1 MSELLRSAHKKR
13 LNVGGHRKNIPIP
26 AQYAGWQHDL
36 LDIDPDCK
44 PDVLC
49 DAREMHKLELGY
61 YDAIYCSHN
70 LEHYYLHDA
79 LQVLSGFIHVLKPN
93 GFAHIRVPD
102 IGQLMKTVVDNQ
114 LDVFDVLYQS
124 PMGPIR
130 VCDVLYGHQVQIEK
144 SGMEYF
150 AHKMGFTPASLKQLL
165 LEAGFKVVALA
176 QGEREVTALGFI
188 EKPAESILREFDIK
202 VET

>member
-102 IGQLMKTVVDNQ
+102 IGQLMKTVV
-114 LDVFDVLYQS
+114 
-124 PMGPIR
+124 
-130 VCDVLYGHQVQIEK
+130 
-144 SGMEYF
+144 
-150 AHKMGFTPASLKQLL
+150 
-165 LEAGFKVVALA
+165 ALA
-176 QGEREVTALGFI
+176 QGKREVTALGFI